1 MIPWNKAKLFSL
13 FILLL
18 LLLLEKGFYVGVK
31 SSQILKAC
39 RLTVLEG
46 GMTSAKVTAG
56 DINGKL
62 QIISGRIIM
71 TFILSNEEHE
81 LEFCQNQ
88 MLDRL
93 KAYIIL
99 LQINVTLS
107 SISVEQNLSHKIFV
121 TKRSLNFYSQKRHS
135 GEKLFF

>member
-1 MIPWNKAKLFSL
+1 
-13 FILLL
+13 
-18 LLLLEKGFYVGVK
+18 
-31 SSQILKAC
+31 
-39 RLTVLEG
+39 
-46 GMTSAKVTAG
+46 
-56 DINGKL
+56 
-62 QIISGRIIM
+62 M

-135 GEKLFF
+135 SEKLFF

>member
-1 MIPWNKAKLFSL
+1 
-13 FILLL
+13 
-18 LLLLEKGFYVGVK
+18 
-31 SSQILKAC
+31 
-39 RLTVLEG
+39 
-46 GMTSAKVTAG
+46 MTSAKVTAG

-99 LQINVTLS
+99 LQIMLLYQASPLN
-107 SISVEQNLSHKIFV
+107 KIYRIKF
-121 TKRSLNFYSQKRHS
+121 SSQKDR
-135 GEKLFF
+135 